1 MTSTTR
7 ASSADVNNDLAEANV
22 IVSKLSDEAL
32 LKMEVIQSLLKN
44 SDAYGGLRQRTTYTQ
59 KLKEAAEKLGKS
71 VRTVRRLVDKWEQ
84 EGLVGLVQNQRMD
97 KGKHRVDED
106 WQEFVLKTYKEGNK
120 GSKRMTRQQVFIR
133 VKARADE
140 LGVKP
145 PSHMTVYRI
154 LQPLI
159 DKIEQAKSIRS
170 PGWRG
175 SRLSVKTRDGKD
187 LQIEH
192 SNQVWQCDHTPVD
205 VLLVDQ
211 HGKILSRP
219 CLTAVIDSY
228 SRCIMG
234 INLGYDAPSSQLLTL
249 ALRHAILPKQYGS
262 EYGLHEEWGTSGLPQ
277 HFYTDAG
284 IDFRSN
290 HLQQIGVQLGFVC
303 HLRVSEAALKE
314 LRPSE
319 GGSVERP
326 FKTLNT
332 ELFSTLQ
339 GYTGSNVQERPEEA
353 EKEACLTLRQLEQM
367 LVRYIVDNYNQRLD
381 ARMGDQTRF
390 QRWESGLIAAP
401 DLLSERDLDICLM
414 KQTRRQ
420 IQRGGY
426 LQFENLMY
434 RGELLAGYAGESV
447 VLRYDPRDITTIL
460 VYRIEGDKEVFIARA
475 YAQDLETEELSLDEA
490 KASSRKVREA
500 GKAVTNRSILAE
512 VRERETFQT
521 QKKTKKERQKV
532 EQAEAK
538 KSKQL
543 IPVEPES
550 SVEAVSIDSEPEMP
564 EVFDYEQMRE
574 DYGF

>member
-1 MTSTTR
+1 MQNAESTTS
-7 ASSADVNNDLAEANV
+7 ASSAGTNNLVEANV
-22 IVSKLSDEAL
+22 IVSELSDDAL

-44 SDAYGGLRQRTTYTQ
+44 SDSQSDPCGNRTTYTQ
-59 KLKEAAEKLGKS
+59 RLQEAAETLGKS
-71 VRTVRRLVDKWEQ
+71 VRTIRRLVDRWEQ
-84 EGLVGLVQNQRMD
+84 EGLAGLVQNQRAD
-97 KGKHRVDED
+97 KGKHRVDEN

-120 GSKRMTRQQVFIR
+120 GGKRMTRLSVFIR
-133 VKARADE
+133 AKARADE

-170 PGWRG
+170 PGWHG

-187 LQIEH
+187 LQVEH
-192 SNQVWQCDHTPVD
+192 SNQVWQCDHTPAD
-205 VLLVDQ
+205 ILLVDQ
-211 HGKILSRP
+211 HGKILGRP
-219 CLTAVIDSY
+219 WLTTVIDSY

-234 INLGYDAPSSQLLTL
+234 INLGYDAPSSQVVAL

-262 EYGLHEEWGTSGLPQ
+262 EYGLHEQWGTSGLPQ
-277 HFYTDAG
+277 HFYTDG
-284 IDFRSN
+284 GKDFRSN

-303 HLRVSEAALKE
+303 HLRD
-314 LRPSE
+314 RPSE

-326 FKTLNT
+326 FKTFNT
-332 ELFSTLQ
+332 ELFSTLP

-353 EKEACLTLRQLEQM
+353 EKEASYTLRQLEQN

-434 RGELLAGYAGESV
+434 RGEYLAGYAGESV
-447 VLRYDPRDITTIL
+447 VLRYDPRDITKIL
-460 VYRIEGDKEVFIARA
+460 VYRTEGDKEVFLARA
-475 YAQDLETEELSLDEA
+475 YAQDLETEELSYYEV
-490 KASSRKVREA
+490 KATSRKVRET
-500 GKAVTNRSILAE
+500 GKAVSNRSILAE
-512 VRERETFQT
+512 VRERETFST
-521 QKKTKKERQKV
+521 VKKTKKERQKL
-532 EQAEAK
+532 EQAEVKKAK
-538 KSKQL
+538 QP
-543 IPVEPES
+543 IPIEPE
-550 SVEAVSIDSEPEMP
+550 EAVEVVFIDAEPEPEMP

-574 DYGF
+574 DYGW